1 MRRVLGSFVVMVV
14 ALAWMGLA
22 APATAQLLGAA
33 ELAGIVGG
41 STASE
46 LACGF
51 VAGVSVGTGIASFFG
66 CGPCALVSLGAGA
79 LGLLCV

>member
-1 MRRVLGSFVVMVV
+1 MVV

-22 APATAQLLGAA
+22 APATAQVLGVA

-41 STASE
+41 SAASE

-51 VAGVSVGTGIASFFG
+51 VAGVGVGSTIASFFG
-66 CGPCALVSLGAGA
+66 CGPCVFVAAGSSIV
-79 LGLLCV
+79 GLLCV